1 MDTYL
6 RVNSLGY
13 LPTDQKIGLAM
24 TNLDLTG
31 KQFQVST
38 STGSMA
44 AGPIGKDRGPYA
56 AFLHLYEM
64 DFTSFNT
71 PGIYFLQVENNQSD
85 PFEISSQIYQPLIP
99 LTLQFFQVQ
108 RCGSAP
114 AEKHDQCHLSDGV
127 IKGSPQ
133 NGRKIDTTGGWHDA
147 GDYLKF
153 LSTTAFSLDMMLTAY
168 IQQPEVFQSEDQ
180 QKTPAV
186 LQEAQI
192 GLDWIY
198 KMWNPTS
205 SLLFYQVGDASDHET
220 WRLPEADQDKPA
232 RPVWPVSE
240 GKGANL
246 AGKSAAAMA
255 LASVIWGDKTQ
266 PYYDRDYARKMLTS
280 AESLYKYGKKRPAAQ
295 SSEGFYVET
304 SWSDDMALAAAELYR
319 ATKNTVYLRDAR
331 AYAFEA
337 GSAGGL
343 NWSSLHGLA
352 HYELAK
358 LDLNSMAQS
367 RQFLEAD
374 LMPAE
379 KFSRENPFKTGL
391 DQFFWG
397 SNETLAGLALEAIWY
412 EDLTLNQRFLP
423 IAQNHRDY
431 IFGVNP
437 WGVCWVSKACLGVM
451 PLHPHHQIADL
462 ANYNLP
468 GFWDEGPV
476 PMAEFEVSGIQL
488 DNPDEFALFQDKTA
502 VYHDDRADY
511 MTNEPT
517 IAMNA
522 IGLALASWSIK

>member
-1 MDTYL
+1 MDIYI
-6 RVNSLGY
+6 RVNSIGY
-13 LPTDQKIGLAM
+13 LPADRKIGLAM
-24 TNLDLTG
+24 TDLDLSG
-31 KQFQVST
+31 EQFQVSA
-38 STGSMA
+38 SSGVLA

-56 AFLHLYEM
+56 KFLHLYEV

-71 PGIYFLQVENNQSD
+71 PGIYFLQIGDYHSD
-85 PFEISSQIYQPLIP
+85 PFEISSQVYQPLIP

-108 RCGSAP
+108 HCGSAP
-114 AEKHDQCHLSDGV
+114 AEKHDQCHLNDGV
-127 IKGSPQ
+127 IKGGPQ

-168 IQQPEVFQSEDQ
+168 VQQPKVFQSEDK

-205 SLLFYQVGDASDHET
+205 NLLFYQVGDASDHQT

-255 LASVIWGDKTQ
+255 LAAAIWGDKTQ
-266 PYYDRDYARKMLTS
+266 PYYDREYARNMLAA
-280 AESLYKYGKKRPAAQ
+280 AESLYKYGKKRPAVQ
-295 SSEGFYVET
+295 SSEGFYEET
-304 SWSDDMALAAAELYR
+304 GWTDDMALAAAELYR
-319 ATKNTVYLRDAR
+319 ATKNTTYLRDAR

-343 NWSSLHGLA
+343 NWGNVHGLA

-379 KFSRENPFKTGL
+379 NFAKENPFKTGL
-391 DQFFWG
+391 DQFYWG
-397 SNETLAGLALEAIWY
+397 SNETLAGLALEALWY
-412 EDLTLNQRFLP
+412 EDLTLNPRFLP
-423 IAQNHRDY
+423 VAQNHRDF

-437 WGVCWVSKACLGVM
+437 WGVCWVSKACMGAT

-462 ANYNLP
+462 TNSNLA

-476 PMAEFEVSGIQL
+476 PMAEFDTSGIQL
-488 DNPDEFALFQDKTA
+488 DHPDEFAQFQDKTA